1 MPLLAQIKTSDSGD
15 SPYKNF
21 VVVSGFAGSNLSDRT
36 CPHFDEWLG
45 RIVAKCATS
54 ARSWVYDHGIRLE
67 DLESWDKYCT
77 TGHALLEQLL
87 LMQDKLGEALIEAWN
102 NEHKDEYR
110 QLLDMIETIMLV
122 GEPSLNPKKPD
133 EWIDL
138 ISECVSRQH
147 GLPQRL
153 GSGVTVGCLQHISDV
168 FETILL
174 RSTLFDVSS
183 TNKPQPKRKF
193 KMRKMDHDGCIGCAT
208 IHVRLFTT
216 SSEEML
222 LDSGPGD
229 LNICP
234 FHPKSAHFGK
244 LLMLNSPPELP
255 QLEAPDSNA
264 SSSSTVVVNSKSDL
278 NAPISPEHE
287 QVQAATANQVVEP
300 TPNESDGHPAS
311 PVSLKQPNE
320 QTSKETDV
328 EEIQRLAPEE
338 QIDDAEDVIPLE
350 YSVEDIT
357 ESNTE
362 QPCATRSAVPSAVG
376 QRQGNTASPRERRT
390 YFSSSIPSRD
400 DKFFGRS
407 EVLEQLEQAILGTQ
421 DDNFAQNSVQPTRAN
436 RVWLSA
442 APGMGKTSI
451 AIEFAYRFMK
461 KFEYV
466 IWLNAT
472 SNANLGKYCHD
483 SAVALGLVNGRVCLD
498 HQISRSRLFDFLRRS
513 SSPWLLVLDDCADGV
528 DISPYLPN
536 YGMCSVVATGR
547 QRPGSTGWSVIDVP
561 PFTPEE
567 VAKFF
572 ISCVKGEISDE
583 DAEGIC
589 SAAVRYHVSPLVV
602 RQLAKWSTRDA
613 ISFKDINALLSENC
627 MPLAFRFKPVHEVM
641 SCTMDR
647 LDTPAT
653 SLLVTLCFYDAN
665 RVSKRLLRTAR
676 TRKSVGSPRSD
687 ATEYESTLSGATS
700 LLWRSALLDIDD
712 SQAESSYQMHKSVQD
727 WIRTQ
732 VDDKTWRDGF
742 EAACSSL
749 SYQWPSK
756 RKLKNIMG
764 GFWED
769 FDSLHTHVHH
779 LADCLTRDRLV
790 DQLSY
795 DPGDEFKRL
804 LVYHTWYN
812 SRRGNHAEDRSLR
825 NLTEFL
831 LTTTRGRSTKDGS
844 TKKSNTAL
852 PRRCILVTDDDN
864 TPTARLVDTHG
875 SHAPYIALSYVWG
888 GDSPSFRLNSSNL
901 SKYKEEIDVSTLT
914 QQISDAVRFTRNMGV
929 RYLWVDALCIDQDN
943 PTEVSEE
950 LDRFVQYYSNS
961 SMVICALQPSPSFS
975 RLKWEP
981 NQRLDIP
988 PYSILRSGAL
998 GDALAETSW
1007 EKAWTMQEGCFR
1019 TTASLRLIPR
1029 SARTSQAAADSTPV
1043 VEREESK
1050 LSDKLKSKP
1059 SDEVKLGST
1068 SNVELEPA
1076 SDIMPE
1082 PLEEVKQKP
1091 SDEVKP
1097 QVYEHP
1103 EVQVRFEEVLVTY
1116 ITIAILATAGF
1127 VRWTFSALS
1136 ESPQRLVRYGKENP
1150 WVENRP
1156 QFELMSIGLQPEP
1169 HAVAI
1174 NVDSEEDIRFRGKK
1188 IPECQELLSETVG
1201 GKEPLPEG
1209 LFWLLLTGEVPT
1221 EQQVHDLSTEWNVFK
1236 GDKVAPIQKDQDY
1249 SFNFTNQLGFGDNEE
1264 FVEPMRL
1271 YRTIHTDHEGASRP
1285 ILSPPAR
1292 LLLSFLSG
1300 GGLNDPQRRRLSVT
1314 TLGLSGASANGA
1326 SALGIRRGSMSTNSN
1341 NSDSIDESAIE
1352 YDEIGGGART
1362 APNHTL
1368 CSSYELWRLRNA
1380 KLPSRR

>member
-1 MPLLAQIKTSDSGD
+1 MPLLAEIKTRDSGD

-36 CPHFDEWLG
+36 CPHFDEWLS
-45 RIVAKCATS
+45 RIVVKCTTR
-54 ARSWVYDHGIRLE
+54 ARSWVYNHGIRLE

-87 LMQDKLGEALIEAWN
+87 LMQDKLGEALTEAWN

-138 ISECVSRQH
+138 ISECVSPQR

-193 KMRKMDHDGCIGCAT
+193 RMKKMDHDGCIGCAT

-244 LLMLNSPPELP
+244 LLMLNSSPELP

-264 SSSSTVVVNSKSDL
+264 FGSSTVAVNSKPDL

-287 QVQAATANQVVEP
+287 KVQAATVNQMVEP
-300 TPNESDGHPAS
+300 TSNESGDHLAS
-311 PVSLKQPNE
+311 PVSFQQPNE
-320 QTSKETDV
+320 QTCEETDV
-328 EEIQRLAPEE
+328 EEIQRLAAEE
-338 QIDDAEDVIPLE
+338 QIDDTEDIIPLE
-350 YSVEDIT
+350 YSVEDIS

-376 QRQGNTASPRERRT
+376 QRQVNTASPRERKT

-400 DKFFGRS
+400 NKFFGRS
-407 EVLEQLEQAILGTQ
+407 DVLEQLEQAILGTQ
-421 DDNFAQNSVQPTRAN
+421 DGNFAQNSVQPTRAKL
-436 RVWLSA
+436 VWLSA

-461 KFEYV
+461 RFEYV

-498 HQISRSRLFDFLRRS
+498 HHISRSRLMDFLGRS

-547 QRPGSTGWSVIDVP
+547 QQPGSTDWSVIDVP

-567 VAKFF
+567 AAKFLV
-572 ISCVKGEISDE
+572 SCVKDEISDE

-589 SAAVRYHVSPLVV
+589 FTAVRYHFSPLVV

-613 ISFKDINALLSENC
+613 ISFKDIHALLSGNG
-627 MPLAFRFKPVHEVM
+627 MSLAFRFKPVYEVM

-647 LDTPAT
+647 LDTSAT

-665 RVSKRLLRTAR
+665 SVSKRLLRTAR
-676 TRKSVGSPRSD
+676 TRKSAGSSGPD
-687 ATEYESTLSGATS
+687 ATKHDSMLSGATS

-732 VDDKTWRDGF
+732 VDDETWRDGF

-769 FDSLHTHVHH
+769 FDTLHTHVHH

-831 LTTTRGRSTKDGS
+831 LTTTRDRNTKDGS
-844 TKKSNTAL
+844 TKESYTAL

-864 TPTARLVDTHG
+864 KPTARLVDTRG

-901 SKYKEEIDVSTLT
+901 SKYKEIDVSTLP

-929 RYLWVDALCIDQDN
+929 KYLWVDALCIDQDN
-943 PTEVSEE
+943 PTEISEE

-998 GDALAETSW
+998 RDTLTETSW
-1007 EKAWTMQEGCFR
+1007 KRAWVLQEGCFR
-1019 TTASLRLIPR
+1019 TTASLRRIPR
-1029 SARTSQAAADSTPV
+1029 SARTGQAAADSTPV
-1043 VEREESK
+1043 VEREESG
-1050 LSDKLKSKP
+1050 LSNEVESKP
-1059 SDEVKLGST
+1059 SDEVKL
-1068 SNVELEPA
+1068 EPA
-1076 SDIMPE
+1076 SDIKPE
-1082 PLEEVKQKP
+1082 PFEEVKQKP

-1097 QVYEHP
+1097 EVYEHP

-1116 ITIAILATAGF
+1116 ITLAIFATAG
-1127 VRWTFSALS
+1127 VLRWASSALS
-1136 ESPQRLVRYGKENP
+1136 ESPQRLVKHGKENP
-1150 WVENRP
+1150 WV
-1156 QFELMSIGLQPEP
+1156 
-1169 HAVAI
+1169 
-1174 NVDSEEDIRFRGKK
+1174 IRN
-1188 IPECQELLSETVG
+1188 LL
-1201 GKEPLPEG
+1201 
-1209 LFWLLLTGEVPT
+1209 
-1221 EQQVHDLSTEWNVFK
+1221 
-1236 GDKVAPIQKDQDY
+1236 
-1249 SFNFTNQLGFGDNEE
+1249 
-1264 FVEPMRL
+1264 
-1271 YRTIHTDHEGASRP
+1271 
-1285 ILSPPAR
+1285 
-1292 LLLSFLSG
+1292 
-1300 GGLNDPQRRRLSVT
+1300 
-1314 TLGLSGASANGA
+1314 
-1326 SALGIRRGSMSTNSN
+1326 
-1341 NSDSIDESAIE
+1341 
-1352 YDEIGGGART
+1352 
-1362 APNHTL
+1362 
-1368 CSSYELWRLRNA
+1368 
-1380 KLPSRR
+1380 

>member
-1 MPLLAQIKTSDSGD
+1 MPLLAEIKTSDSGD

-21 VVVSGFAGSNLSDRT
+21 VVVSGFAGGNLSDRT

-45 RIVAKCATS
+45 RIVVKCATS
-54 ARSWVYDHGIRLE
+54 ARSWVYNHGILLE

-122 GEPSLNPKKPD
+122 GEPCLNPKKPD

-138 ISECVSRQH
+138 ISECVSRQR

-183 TNKPQPKRKF
+183 TNKPRPKRRFRK
-193 KMRKMDHDGCIGCAT
+193 KMDHDGCIGCAT

-234 FHPKSAHFGK
+234 FHPRSAHFGK
-244 LLMLNSPPELP
+244 LLMLNSSPELP
-255 QLEAPDSNA
+255 QLEAPDNNA
-264 SSSSTVVVNSKSDL
+264 FSSSTVAVNSKPDL
-278 NAPISPEHE
+278 NAPISSEHE
-287 QVQAATANQVVEP
+287 QAQAAAANQVVEP
-300 TPNESDGHPAS
+300 TPNESHGQLAS
-311 PVSLKQPNE
+311 PVSPQQPNE
-320 QTSKETDV
+320 QTSKETDA
-328 EEIQRLAPEE
+328 EEIQRLAPEV

-350 YSVEDIT
+350 YSVEDIS
-357 ESNTE
+357 ERNTE
-362 QPCATRSAVPSAVG
+362 PPCATRSAVSSAVG
-376 QRQGNTASPRERRT
+376 QPQVNTASPRERKT
-390 YFSSSIPSRD
+390 YFSSSIPFRD

-407 EVLEQLEQAILGTQ
+407 EVLQQLEQAILGTP
-421 DDNFAQNSVQPTRAN
+421 DGNFAQNSVQSTSAN
-436 RVWLSA
+436 LVWLSA
-442 APGMGKTSI
+442 APGMGKTSV
-451 AIEFAYRFMK
+451 AIEFAYRFME

-498 HQISRSRLFDFLRRS
+498 HQTSRSRLMDFLRRS

-536 YGMCSVVATGR
+536 HGMCSVIATGR
-547 QRPGSTGWSVIDVP
+547 QQPGSAGWSVIDVP

-567 VAKFF
+567 AVKFLVSF
-572 ISCVKGEISDE
+572 VKDEISDE

-589 SAAVRYHVSPLVV
+589 SAAVRYHFCPLVV

-613 ISFKDINALLSENC
+613 ISFKDINALLSGNG
-627 MPLAFRFKPVHEVM
+627 MSLAFRFKPVHEVM

-647 LDTPAT
+647 LDIPAT

-665 RVSKRLLRTAR
+665 RVSKRLLQTAR
-676 TRKSVGSPRSD
+676 TRKSAGSPRSD
-687 ATEYESTLSGATS
+687 ATEHESMLSGATS

-764 GFWED
+764 GFWGD
-769 FDSLHTHVHH
+769 FDNLHTHVHH
-779 LADCLTRDRLV
+779 LADCLIQDRLV

-812 SRRGNHAEDRSLR
+812 SLRGNHAEDRSLR
-825 NLTEFL
+825 ILAEFL
-831 LTTTRGRSTKDGS
+831 LTTTRNRSTKDGS
-844 TKKSNTAL
+844 TKESYTAL

-864 TPTARLVDTHG
+864 RPTARLVDTRG
-875 SHAPYIALSYVWG
+875 SHASYIALSYAWG
-888 GDSPSFRLNSSNL
+888 GYSPSFRLNSSNL
-901 SKYKEEIDVSTLT
+901 SKYKEKIDVSTLP

-929 RYLWVDALCIDQDN
+929 KYLWADALCIDQGN

-961 SMVICALQPSPSFS
+961 SMVICGLQPSPSFS

-1007 EKAWTMQEGCFR
+1007 KRAWVLQEGCFR
-1019 TTASLRLIPR
+1019 TTASLRRIPR
-1029 SARTSQAAADSTPV
+1029 SARTCQAAADSTPV
-1043 VEREESK
+1043 VEREESG
-1050 LSDKLKSKP
+1050 LPDEVKSKP
-1059 SDEVKLGST
+1059 SDEVKLD
-1068 SNVELEPA
+1068 PA
-1076 SDIMPE
+1076 NDTKPE
-1082 PLEEVKQKP
+1082 PFEEVKQKT

-1097 QVYEHP
+1097 RVYEHP
-1103 EVQVRFEEVLVTY
+1103 EVQVRFEDVLVTY
-1116 ITIAILATAGF
+1116 ITIAIFATAGF
-1127 VRWTFSALS
+1127 VR
-1136 ESPQRLVRYGKENP
+1136 
-1150 WVENRP
+1150 
-1156 QFELMSIGLQPEP
+1156 EP
-1169 HAVAI
+1169 HAMAI
-1174 NVDSEEDIRFRGKK
+1174 SIDSEEGIRFRGKI
-1188 IPECQELLSETVG
+1188 IPQCQELLPKALG
-1201 GKEPLPEG
+1201 DKEPLLEG
-1209 LFWLLLTGEVPT
+1209 VFWLFLTSEVRT
-1221 EQQVHDLSTEWNVFK
+1221 EQQELIDHCPTDRHPMAQFTLAVTALEHTYSFAKAYANDIIAKLPNISSRIYQNVFK
-1236 GDKVAPIQKDQDY
+1236 GGKVAPIQKDQDY
-1249 SFNFTNQLGFGDNEE
+1249 CFNFVN
-1264 FVEPMRL
+1264 
-1271 YRTIHTDHEGASRP
+1271 
-1285 ILSPPAR
+1285 
-1292 LLLSFLSG
+1292 
-1300 GGLNDPQRRRLSVT
+1300 
-1314 TLGLSGASANGA
+1314 
-1326 SALGIRRGSMSTNSN
+1326 
-1341 NSDSIDESAIE
+1341 
-1352 YDEIGGGART
+1352 
-1362 APNHTL
+1362 
-1368 CSSYELWRLRNA
+1368 
-1380 KLPSRR
+1380 